1 MWIGLHDSESFDKDY
16 LVFYSEIPPTTP
28 LRRDILSTKIFFMKT
43 SRPKETKIKNN
54 KNEIS
59 ITKWI
64 YMKNGIQDLK
74 HTGRVPASF
83 LGCLL

>member
-54 KNEIS
+54 K
-59 ITKWI
+59 
-64 YMKNGIQDLK
+64 M
-74 HTGRVPASF
+74 R
-83 LGCLL
+83 